1 MPPLATF
8 MTYAVGF
15 IFARASSFTSPIVCG
30 VRGTCSETKS
40 ARSKTSSVVSAR
52 PTFIER
58 ILSSE
63 T

>member
-1 MPPLATF
+1 MR
-8 MTYAVGF
+8 YAVGF
-15 IFARASSFTSPIVCG
+15 IFVKASSFTSPIVWG

-40 ARSKTSSVVSAR
+40 ARSKTSSALSAR
-52 PTFIER
+52 STFIER